1 MSVSLLR
8 HIFHLTARAG
18 EEPRGSCGSQLPAVR
33 VRFSSSQLSLHLVE
47 SGCPC
52 SVCLPYSVNS
62 PLSVSLR
69 TVLLRCG
76 GAAKP
81 PGVRQDDGVRRA
93 VGRPHGS
100 VKASPRL
107 GGRQSSG

>member
-1 MSVSLLR
+1 MSVSLLC

-18 EEPRGSCGSQLPAVR
+18 EEPRGSCGSRLPAVR

-81 PGVRQDDGVRRA
+81 PGVRLA
-93 VGRPHGS
+93 GRMD
-100 VKASPRL
+100 L
-107 GGRQSSG
+107 